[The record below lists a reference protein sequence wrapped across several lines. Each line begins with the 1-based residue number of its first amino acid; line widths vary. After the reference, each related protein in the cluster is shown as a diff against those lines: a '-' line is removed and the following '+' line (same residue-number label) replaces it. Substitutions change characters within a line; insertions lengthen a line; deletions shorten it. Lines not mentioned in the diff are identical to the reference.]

1 MKKVRGLYEGGEIN
15 IGYYVF
21 LPENYDAN
29 KKYPLVLFLH
39 GAGERG
45 DGSKEKLPL
54 VCVNALPKYAEE
66 GEEYPF
72 ILLCPQCP
80 ENIVW
85 NNIVLTLKA
94 LVDKIAAQYSADPD
108 RIVCTGLSMGGFGT
122 WEMGVTY
129 PDYFAAIA
137 PVCGGGFSWR
147 AALLKDMPVWAFH
160 GDADNVVPISYSE
173 TMVEAIKKSGGN
185 VKFTVFPGVN
195 HNSWDSA
202 YQTTDVVKWLTEQRK
217 GK

>member
-1 MKKVRGLYEGGEIN
+1 MKKVSGLYEAGEIN
-15 IGYYVF
+15 VGYYVF

-45 DGSKEKLPL
+45 DGSEEKLPL

-129 PDYFAAIA
+129 PDFFAAIA

-160 GDADNVVPISYSE
+160 GDADSVVPISYSE
-173 TMVEAIKKSGGN
+173 TMVEAIKKAGGN
-185 VKFTVFPGVN
+185 PKFTVFPGVN

>member
-15 IGYYVF
+15 VGYYVF

-45 DGSKEKLPL
+45 DGSEEKLPL
-54 VCVNALPKYAEE
+54 VCVNALPKYADA

-80 ENIVW
+80 ECIVW

-94 LVDKIAAQYSADPD
+94 LVDKVALQYNADPD

-129 PDYFAAIA
+129 PDFLAAIA

-160 GDADNVVPISYSE
+160 GDADSVVPISYSE
-173 TMVEAIKKSGGN
+173 TMVEAIKKVGGN
-185 VKFTVFPGVN
+185 PKFTVFPGVN

-202 YQTTDVVKWLTEQRK
+202 YQTTNVVKWLTEQSK
-217 GK
+217 NK

>member
-15 IGYYVF
+15 VGYYVF

-85 NNIVLTLKA
+85 NNIVLTLRA

>member
-1 MKKVRGLYEGGEIN
+1 MKKVSGLYEAGEIN
-15 IGYYVF
+15 VGYYVF
-21 LPENYDAN
+21 LPENYDVN
-29 KKYPLVLFLH
+29 KKFPLVLFLH

-45 DGSKEKLPL
+45 DGSEEKLPL

-85 NNIVLTLKA
+85 NNVVLTLKS
-94 LVDKIAAQYSADPD
+94 LVDSVAEQYNADPE
-108 RIVCTGLSMGGFGT
+108 RISCTGLSMGGFGT

-129 PDYFAAIA
+129 PDFFAAIA

-147 AALLKDMPVWAFH
+147 APLLKDMPIWAFH
-160 GDADNVVPISYSE
+160 GDVDSVVPISYSE

>member
-1 MKKVRGLYEGGEIN
+1 MKKVSGLYEGGEIN
-15 IGYYVF
+15 VGYYVF

-45 DGSKEKLPL
+45 DGSEEKLPL
-54 VCVNALPKYAEE
+54 VCVNALSKYAEE

-85 NNIVLTLKA
+85 NNIVLTLRA
-94 LVDKIAAQYSADPD
+94 LVDKIAAQYSVDPD

-129 PDYFAAIA
+129 PDFFAAIA

-160 GDADNVVPISYSE
+160 GDADSVVPISYSE
-173 TMVEAIKKSGGN
+173 TMVEAIKKAGGN
-185 VKFTVFPGVN
+185 PKFTVFPGVN

>member
-1 MKKVRGLYEGGEIN
+1 MKKVSGLYENGEIN
-15 IGYYVF
+15 VGYYVF

-45 DGSKEKLPL
+45 DGSKKKLPL

-129 PDYFAAIA
+129 PDFFAAIA

>member
-1 MKKVRGLYEGGEIN
+1 MKKVSGLYENGEIN
-15 IGYYVF
+15 VGYYVF

-85 NNIVLTLKA
+85 NNIVLTLRA

>member
-1 MKKVRGLYEGGEIN
+1 MKKVSGLYENGEIN
-15 IGYYVF
+15 VGYYVF

-85 NNIVLTLKA
+85 NNIVLTLRA

-129 PDYFAAIA
+129 PDFFAAIA

-147 AALLKDMPVWAFH
+147 AALLKDMPIWAFH

-173 TMVEAIKKSGGN
+173 TMVEAIKKAGGN
-185 VKFTVFPGVN
+185 PKFTVFPGVN

-202 YQTTDVVKWLTEQRK
+202 YQTTGVVKWLTEQRK